1 MKKIQDYYGMLPF
14 PLTDGQKYSLEEFT
28 TGTGHYA
35 LGGVQG
41 AGKSTVMVLLSK
53 FYGDEVIFCASSGT
67 ASKQMPDNIGSGT
80 AHSIMSLFTEVSR
93 PEMMSKVNK
102 TTTALFAKSD
112 LIKVVVVDEAFA
124 MDSDKLY
131 TMLHRIKRFNKRTNS
146 RGERNIRLLLV
157 GDWCQRLPILTNEEK
172 SIVNEKHGH
181 WLMFKSNPW
190 KEAAIKVLMLTE
202 VKRQDDKV
210 FKACLDVIRYG
221 IEHRYEGALKWLNQR
236 YVKEY
241 DDSLLLLAP
250 TNKTVTA
257 ANNLSLQ
264 RNPNPKGLYTATIT
278 GRYNLN
284 DSPLEKEVMLAV
296 GSPVISVINHEEGD
310 YCNGSYGHVTEMQ
323 SDGCWVRFVGDQED
337 TFVGMVT
344 LREEESY
351 IKKDVLQEDG
361 TYADEQGKTLV
372 GTCTGLCLKIAA
384 AYTIARAQG
393 RTFTCRVNIDVGN
406 TSLYT
411 NKALGDFGTSDVLVA
426 CSRVTD
432 VKNLTLVRKIE
443 PKHIKVCRESIAF
456 WHESLAKQEENLRE
470 RVRL

>member
-1 MKKIQDYYGMLPF
+1 LKKIQDYYGMLPF
-14 PLTDGQKYSLEEFT
+14 PLTEGQKYSLEEFT

-41 AGKSTVMVLLSK
+41 AGKSTVMALLSK

-93 PEMMSKVNK
+93 PEMMSKVNR

-131 TMLHRIKRFNKRTNS
+131 TMLHRIKRFNKRTNN

-157 GDWCQRLPILTNEEK
+157 GDWLQRLPILTEEEK
-172 SIVNEKHGH
+172 LIVNEKHGH

-190 KEAAIKVLMLTE
+190 KEADIKVLMLTE
-202 VKRQDDKV
+202 VKRQDDKI

-221 IEHRYEGALKWLNQR
+221 IEHRYEGALEWLNQR
-236 YVKEY
+236 YSKEY
-241 DDSLLLLAP
+241 DDTLLLLAP
-250 TNKTVTA
+250 TNAAVKA
-257 ANNLSLQ
+257 ANSLSLQ
-264 RNPNPKGLYTATIT
+264 RNPNPKGLYTSTIT
-278 GRYNLN
+278 GKYNIK
-284 DSPLEKEVMLAV
+284 DSPLAKEVMLAV
-296 GSPVISVINHEEGD
+296 GSPVITVINHEEGD
-310 YCNGSYGHVTEMQ
+310 YCNGSYGHITGME
-323 SDGCWVRFVGDQED
+323 SDGCWVRFSGASVD
-337 TFVGMVT
+337 TFVSMVT

-372 GTCTGLCLKIAA
+372 GTCTGLPILLAA
-384 AYTIARAQG
+384 SYTIARSQG
-393 RTFTCRVNIDVGN
+393 KTFSCKINIDVGN

-411 NKALGDFGTSDVLVA
+411 SRKLGDFGTADVLVGL
-426 CSRVTD
+426 SRATSVD
-432 VKNLTLVRKIE
+432 NITLLRKIE

-456 WHESLAKQEENLRE
+456 WYESLAKQEEKLKC
-470 RVRL
+470 LLK